1 MINQNPAPAGARPIT
16 PASDVPSHVVN
27 DVHGRLGGPQAPGPR
42 LRGQRVLD
50 HESGARPFKW
60 ARGGRS
66 VVRRT
71 QRSLAAGPCAATV
84 TGPFTCS

>member
-16 PASDVPSHVVN
+16 RASDVPSNVVN

-50 HESGARPFKW
+50 LESGLDRTNGL
-60 ARGGRS
+60 GGHS

-71 QRSLAAGPCAATV
+71 QRSLAARPCAATV
-84 TGPFTCS
+84 TGPFACS